1 MKKETFVKLM
11 KLCESYYN
19 KCNKFGKRIN
29 DAYIEAGMERDF
41 ASEIAYAFPYG
52 SVIEDIVK
60 AVSVEFA
67 DDNYTVEQAEDFIN
81 WWIWE
86 CDFGKETCMEYIDG
100 GHEFKPM
107 AQVTIGDKEYIV
119 KTPSKLYDVIMKDKK
134 YLAYKKA

>member
-52 SVIEDIVK
+52 PVIEDIVK

-107 AQVTIGDKEYIV
+107 AQVTIGGKNYIV
-119 KTPSKLYDVIMKDKK
+119 KTPSKLYDVIMQDKK
-134 YLAYKKA
+134 YLGYKKA

>member
-19 KCNKFGKRIN
+19 KCNKFGKRIS
-29 DAYIEAGMERDF
+29 DAYIEAGMERGF

-52 SVIEDIVK
+52 PVIEDIVK

-100 GHEFKPM
+100 GYEFTPM

-134 YLAYKKA
+134 YLGYKKA

>member
-19 KCNKFGKRIN
+19 KCNKFGKRIS
-29 DAYIEAGMERDF
+29 DAYIEAGMERGF
-41 ASEIAYAFPYG
+41 ASEIAYAFPYDP
-52 SVIEDIVK
+52 VIEDIVK

-107 AQVTIGDKEYIV
+107 AQVTIGDKNYIV
-119 KTPSKLYDVIMKDKK
+119 KTPSKLYDVIMQDKK
-134 YLAYKKA
+134 YLGYKKA

>member
-19 KCNKFGKRIN
+19 KCNKFGKRIS
-29 DAYIEAGMERDF
+29 DAYIEAGMERGF

-52 SVIEDIVK
+52 PVIEDIVK

-86 CDFGKETCMEYIDG
+86 CDFGKETSMEYIDG
-100 GHEFKPM
+100 GYEFKPM
-107 AQVTIGDKEYIV
+107 AQVIIGDKDYIV
-119 KTPSKLYDVIMKDKK
+119 KTPSKLYDVIMQDKK

>member
-19 KCNKFGKRIN
+19 KCNKFGKRIS
-29 DAYIEAGMERDF
+29 DAYIEAGMERGF

-52 SVIEDIVK
+52 PVIEDIVK

-100 GHEFKPM
+100 GYEFTPM